1 MRTTIRRMTG
11 VALLWLG
18 GCTQVWAVPALQEVK
33 VNPLLADQLLLPM
46 ALMGGGVFTATDMTQ
61 HTRTNIDII
70 RRFLDVDITAT
81 QNGRKCWTIEIT
93 R

>member
-33 VNPLLADQLLLPM
+33 VNPLLAVNSCWSSASANRSAVL
-46 ALMGGGVFTATDMTQ
+46 
-61 HTRTNIDII
+61 RT
-70 RRFLDVDITAT
+70 
-81 QNGRKCWTIEIT
+81 G
-93 R
+93 